1 MPYPCSTFLPRPRS
15 GRFTSTRRNAAILI
29 KSFIRSA
36 AQLKAIVREAGS
48 DQVSTA
54 IADGVAI
61 GAVNLSEVVA
71 KLTEAGMPEPVIHQA
86 LDPLGL
92 DVHSCDERLAYEAGS
107 LRAATKQL
115 GLSLGDRCCVAL
127 ARALNLPLLT
137 SDRAWGNLDIGVA
150 ALPLGATVEI
160 DVVVQG

>member
-1 MPYPCSTFLPRPRS
+1 VSKYVLDAS
-15 GRFTSTRRNAAILI
+15 AILPL
-29 KSFIRSA
+29 
-36 AQLKAIVREAGS
+36 LKREAGS

-54 IADGVAI
+54 IADGAAI

-92 DVHSCDERLAYEAGS
+92 NVHSFDERLAYEAGS
-107 LRAATKQL
+107 LRSATKQL

-137 SDRAWGNLDIGVA
+137 SDRAWGNLDIGIAVR
-150 ALPLGATVEI
+150 VI
-160 DVVVQG
+160 R

>member
-1 MPYPCSTFLPRPRS
+1 MSKYVLDAS
-15 GRFTSTRRNAAILI
+15 AIL
-29 KSFIRSA
+29 A
-36 AQLKAIVREAGS
+36 LLKREAGS

-54 IADGVAI
+54 IADGAAI

-115 GLSLGDRCCVAL
+115 GLSLGDRSCVAL

-137 SDRAWGNLDIGVA
+137 SDRAWGNLDIGIAVR
-150 ALPLGATVEI
+150 VI
-160 DVVVQG
+160 R

>member
-1 MPYPCSTFLPRPRS
+1 MSKYVLDAS
-15 GRFTSTRRNAAILI
+15 AIL
-29 KSFIRSA
+29 A
-36 AQLKAIVREAGS
+36 LLKREAGS

-54 IADGVAI
+54 IADGAAI

-137 SDRAWGNLDIGVA
+137 SDRAWGNLDIGIAVR
-150 ALPLGATVEI
+150 VI
-160 DVVVQG
+160 R

>member
-1 MPYPCSTFLPRPRS
+1 VSKYVLD
-15 GRFTSTRRNAAILI
+15 A
-29 KSFIRSA
+29 SA
-36 AQLKAIVREAGS
+36 LLALLKREAGS

-54 IADGVAI
+54 IADGAAI

-92 DVHSCDERLAYEAGS
+92 DVHSCDERLAHEAGS

-137 SDRAWGNLDIGVA
+137 SDRAWGNLDIGIAVR
-150 ALPLGATVEI
+150 VI
-160 DVVVQG
+160 R